1 MDELIKMLM
10 GTPPEQIENV
20 YFFLIYMIEVFI
32 RIGIFGFI
40 LRLVSNLFSFL
51 GGSKMSLF
59 K

>member
-1 MDELIKMLM
+1 MNELIEMLM
-10 GTPPEQIENV
+10 GTPPTQIENIYV
-20 YFFLIYMIEVFI
+20 FLIYMIEVFI

-40 LRLVSNLFSFL
+40 LRFVSNLFSFL

>member
-1 MDELIKMLM
+1 MNELVQMLM

-20 YFFLIYMIEVFI
+20 YFFLIYMIEIFI
-32 RIGIFGFI
+32 RLGIFGFI
-40 LRLVSNLFSFL
+40 LRFVSNLFSFL